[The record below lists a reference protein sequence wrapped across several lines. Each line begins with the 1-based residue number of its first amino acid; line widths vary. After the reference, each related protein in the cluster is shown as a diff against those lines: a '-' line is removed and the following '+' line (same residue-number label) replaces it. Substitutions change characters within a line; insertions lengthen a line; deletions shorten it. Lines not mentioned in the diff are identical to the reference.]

1 MVLRKPIPEQ
11 GLKMGDV
18 GTVIHV
24 HRKAEAFE
32 VEFLTLHGETVGIA
46 TVTASQV
53 RPVLERNHARKVDAS
68 LGRLS
73 VMVVTRS
80 ASRPELTPVISP
92 TKVRLLGLKT
102 PSFGMKALMKQ
113 RYSLVRPEIFTTSR
127 ARLFY

>member
-1 MVLRKPIPEQ
+1 MIKEHDRVVLRKPIPEQ

-53 RPVLERNHARKVDAS
+53 RPVLKREMTHAR
-68 LGRLS
+68 
-73 VMVVTRS
+73 
-80 ASRPELTPVISP
+80 
-92 TKVRLLGLKT
+92 
-102 PSFGMKALMKQ
+102 LM
-113 RYSLVRPEIFTTSR
+113 R
-127 ARLFY
+127 A